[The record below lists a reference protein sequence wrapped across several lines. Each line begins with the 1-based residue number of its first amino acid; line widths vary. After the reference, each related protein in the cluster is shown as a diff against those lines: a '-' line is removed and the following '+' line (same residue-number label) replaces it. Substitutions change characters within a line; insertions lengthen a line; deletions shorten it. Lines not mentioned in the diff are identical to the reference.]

1 MSSILTN
8 GAALAALQTL
18 RNTDTNLEKTQ
29 GRISSGYRV
38 AKAADN
44 AAYWS
49 IATTM
54 RSDVSALSTTMDA
67 MGLAAAKTDTTYAGL
82 EQAIDLVKTI
92 KSKLVAAAE
101 LTADKD
107 KVNKE
112 ITELKNQLV
121 SAAASSSFSGENW
134 LYNTSTVAVGTKEMV
149 GSFTRNADGTISVQ
163 TINFDASKSV
173 LCDKSSAARGLLTGS
188 VGVTYTTTTQ
198 TNTTNAQGVRIQVQT
213 NTTAVSNFFL
223 VNLTST
229 TSASGTEIKIS
240 STTSAND
247 LQNMTNAVEKI
258 LTTLTDVAAQL
269 GAVQNRVNTQNTFV
283 KNLVDVM
290 QKGVGRL
297 VDADMNEESTRLKA
311 LQTQQQL
318 GIQSLSIANTN
329 AENILQLFRQ

>member
-18 RNTDTNLEKTQ
+18 RTTDNNLEKTQ
-29 GRISSGYRV
+29 SRISSGYRV
-38 AKAADN
+38 AKASDN

-134 LYNTSTVAVGTKEMV
+134 LYNDSTAAVGVKEMV

-163 TINFDASKSV
+163 TIKFDASKSV
-173 LCDKSSAARGLLTGS
+173 LCDKSSASRGLLTGS
-188 VGVTYTTTTQ
+188 IGVPYDTTTTTQ
-198 TNTTNAQGVRIQVQT
+198 TT
-213 NTTAVSNFFL
+213 NTGGGNINVNTATTGVSNFFL
-223 VNLTST
+223 VNIASATA
-229 TSASGTEIKIS
+229 ASGTEIAIS
-240 STTSAND
+240 STTSAQN
-247 LQNMTNAVEKI
+247 LQYMTNAVEKI
-258 LTTLTDVAAQL
+258 LTQLTDTAAQL